1 MTRRPITYIGILL
14 YACWTVVIL
23 AAWLILGLI
32 LATLAGYQPLSWGW
46 LAVVFGWAPIVG
58 LGLLVLYLALLL
70 VASALRMVFG
80 RG

>member
-14 YACWTVVIL
+14 YACWTAVVL
-23 AAWLILGLI
+23 AAWLSLGLI
-32 LATLAGYQPLSWGW
+32 LATVAVGQPMSWIW
-46 LAVVFGWAPIVG
+46 VAVVFGWVPFVG

-70 VASALRMVFG
+70 VASAWRMVFG